1 MKQVRYYKYFKDY
14 VALSYPLV
22 FSGLVYI
29 LIPLADNLMV
39 ARLGIVPLAAA
50 SLANHIF
57 TACSIFPRGVSYG
70 LTPLITAAQLK
81 QQYGKIAQLLK
92 HALYINTALGMVFMG
107 ILLGCAWLLPWL
119 QQDPEVS
126 TLAGP
131 YLQLIALSLMPMM
144 LFNTLARYLEGL
156 SCTKQLMVISLV
168 GTLMNILLNYMLIYG
183 KWGMPQLGLHGAGR
197 ATLLSRMLMMM
208 LAGGYVFLS
217 PQLKAY
223 RAGFKLGKLMLPYFW
238 KLAKLGIPIGLQL
251 CLEMMLFALMAVMTG
266 WMGPTAQAANA
277 IVSNVVDIAL
287 GITWAISIATSILVS
302 KPFTLRN
309 PSMLQEVGMMGF
321 LIGGFV
327 ATMLSLGFL
336 GMYGPIFSCYSTDQ
350 GVVGIACSLVVV
362 AVVFNL
368 ADSVYTIGMGAL
380 RGMQDT
386 LHPVMMANA
395 NNWLVGLPI
404 GYLLAFKLGW
414 DTAGIWWG
422 KTLAFSLSALSFF
435 WRFYKKS
442 NP

>member
-1 MKQVRYYKYFKDY
+1 MLF
-14 VALSYPLV
+14 VAKFSYSHMLYLLSQNPLAY
-22 FSGLVYI
+22 L
-29 LIPLADNLMV
+29 LARPLHADNLMV
-39 ARLGIVPLAAA
+39 GRLGIVPLAAA

-70 LTPLITAAQLK
+70 LTSLIAAAQVK
-81 QQYGKIAQLLK
+81 QQYAKIAQLLQ
-92 HALYINTALGMVFMG
+92 HSLYINTALGVLFMG
-107 ILLGCAWLLPWL
+107 VLLGCAWLLPWL

-156 SCTKQLMVISLV
+156 SYTKQLMVISLV
-168 GTLMNILLNYMLIYG
+168 GNLMNILLNYMLIYG
-183 KWGMPQLGLHGAGR
+183 KWGMPQLGLHGTGR
-197 ATLLSRMLMMM
+197 ATRLSRTLMMV
-208 LAGGYVFLS
+208 LAGAYVFLS

-223 RAGFKLGKLMLPYFW
+223 RAGCKLGQLTPSYFF

-251 CLEMMLFALMAVMTG
+251 GLEMMVFALMAVMTG
-266 WMGPTAQAANA
+266 WLGPTAQAANA

-287 GITWAISIATSILVS
+287 GITWATSIPVS
-302 KPFTLRN
+302 KPFSLRN
-309 PSMLQEVGMMGF
+309 TQVLQEVGMIGF

-336 GMYGPIFSCYSTDQ
+336 GMYGRIFSCYSTDQ

-362 AVVFNL
+362 AAVFNL

-380 RGMQDT
+380 E
-386 LHPVMMANA
+386 AC
-395 NNWLVGLPI
+395 
-404 GYLLAFKLGW
+404 
-414 DTAGIWWG
+414 
-422 KTLAFSLSALSFF
+422 KTLYILC
-435 WRFYKKS
+435 
-442 NP
+442 